1 MYAVTYARTGRLETW
16 SAKDIEA
23 WRVAALGEAG
33 DPRALEPFGT
43 AGRGT
48 LAVFDDVFVASPQG
62 SRPSVCMVDHN
73 APSQM
78 VPALKSV
85 MDAGDTD
92 VLAGIIDHHALDKGC
107 YTKGTRF
114 VMMCVYIHVFRTT
127 EHECLVLPHACI
139 KHDAYTCL
147 AGPTFVDIRPW
158 GSMCTIV
165 THSFI
170 RSARPFPVDVARLML
185 CAILSDTV

>member
-62 SRPSVCMVDHN
+62 DRPRVCIVDHN

-85 MDAGDTD
+85 LVDQGDTD

-107 YTKGTRF
+107 YTKG
-114 VMMCVYIHVFRTT
+114 MCSVV
-127 EHECLVLPHACI
+127 CS
-139 KHDAYTCL
+139 AYVCVWR
-147 AGPTFVDIRPW
+147 AVVCG
-158 GSMCTIV
+158 
-165 THSFI
+165 
-170 RSARPFPVDVARLML
+170 
-185 CAILSDTV
+185 